1 MPHSIPKMQKLSG
14 DEAVRAAELDLSEVY
29 RANGSELALRPLG
42 VGHRAGCTVGGLGK
56 ATSVKKRYVD
66 FNVTV
71 QITVPVIST
80 VRFGAEK

>member
-1 MPHSIPKMQKLSG
+1 MQKLSG

-56 ATSVKKRYVD
+56 CNQR
-66 FNVTV
+66 
-71 QITVPVIST
+71 
-80 VRFGAEK
+80 EKALC